1 MAASDHL
8 QPTAT
13 EVLAK
18 ASQALDDSL
27 PVRRERALGQLQ
39 RLVDPF
45 GPKVKVAVLT
55 PLVMLAVNTAGVLLS
70 RR

>member
-27 PVRRERALGQLQ
+27 PVRRERVLG
-39 RLVDPF
+39 
-45 GPKVKVAVLT
+45 
-55 PLVMLAVNTAGVLLS
+55 
-70 RR
+70 